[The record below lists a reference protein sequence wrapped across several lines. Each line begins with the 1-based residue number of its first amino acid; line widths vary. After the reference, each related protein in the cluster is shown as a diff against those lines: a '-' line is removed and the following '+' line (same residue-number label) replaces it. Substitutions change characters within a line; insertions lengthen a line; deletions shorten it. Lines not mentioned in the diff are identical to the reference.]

1 MKPFQ
6 KIICVKDS
14 TSDWSIEI
22 LVDND
27 ATSDEE
33 TSNNE
38 KDDDGINLGD
48 FIVGQYDATVDID
61 GKYVYRATCVK
72 EDFSSYPISKD
83 HLKSVCT
90 MSSSSSS
97 DTSPK
102 FLYVGDPVV
111 VTKSTKS

>member
-6 KIICVKDS
+6 KIIGVKDS

-27 ATSDEE
+27 TTSDE

-38 KDDDGINLGD
+38 KDNDGINLGD
-48 FIVGQYDATVDID
+48 FIVRQYDATVDID
-61 GKYVYRATCVK
+61 MKYVYNATCVK
-72 EDFSSYPISKD
+72 EDFISHPISKD

-102 FLYVGDPVV
+102 FIYVCDPVV